1 MWAWRSRAL
10 PRLAAVGLALLIPV
24 GLAFAEFGGT
34 FLPAVLWAY
43 LGLRLLRA

>member
-1 MWAWRSRAL
+1 MGLAL
-10 PRLAAVGLALLIPV
+10 ARLPARAVGLALLIPV
-24 GLAFAEFGGT
+24 GLTFAEFGGT